1 MKRTIALAL
10 SLALA
15 LLAAPPTVQAQQ
27 IGKPAR
33 IGLISRL
40 SPSETAPWYQVLRQ
54 GLRQLGWIEGKNI
67 GFVSRHSKGR
77 RLLAERAAQL
87 LRLKPDVIV
96 VHSGSAI
103 RALRR
108 LNKAI
113 PIVMAG
119 VAQPLR
125 GGFVKSL
132 ARPGGNVTGLSQ
144 MAPHLAAKRL
154 ELLKE
159 LVPQISRVA
168 VLWAPKN
175 PTSTQSWKNIQA
187 PARKLG
193 LQLQPFEIRGTN
205 DFEKAFKDAAKAGV
219 GAVFITS
226 GRMFGAN
233 LNRIAEL
240 AAKGRLPSIWHRSEY
255 VDSGGL
261 ASYGPD
267 RTTLYGRAATF
278 VHKILKG
285 AKPADLPVEQPT
297 KFDLV
302 INLKTARALGF
313 TFPRSI
319 LLRADRVIE

>member
-1 MKRTIALAL
+1 MGKMITILAIAFAIVAL
-10 SLALA
+10 SQPAY
-15 LLAAPPTVQAQQ
+15 AQKAKKTPQ
-27 IGKPAR
+27 

-40 SPSETAPWYQVLRQ
+40 SPSDTVAWYKAFRR

-67 GFVSRHSKGR
+67 GFVYRDTDGKR
-77 RLLAERAAQL
+77 KLLPERAAQL
-87 LRLKPDVIV
+87 LQLNVDVIV
-96 VHSGSAI
+96 VHSNAAI

-132 ARPGGNVTGLSQ
+132 ARPGGNVTGVSQ

-159 LVPQISRVA
+159 LVPQIAYVA

-175 PTSTQSWKNIQA
+175 PTSTQAWKNIQL

-193 LQLQPFEIRGTN
+193 LQLHPFEIRSTN
-205 DFEKAFKDAAKAGV
+205 DFEKAFEDAAKAGV
-219 GAVFITS
+219 GAVSIMP
-226 GRMFGAN
+226 GRMLGAN
-233 LNRIAEL
+233 LKRIARL
-240 AAKGRLPSIWHRSEY
+240 ATKGRFPSIWHRSEY
-255 VDSGGL
+255 VYSGGL

-267 RTTLYGRAATF
+267 RTTLYRRAATF
-278 VHKILKG
+278 VHKILEG
-285 AKPADLPVEQPT
+285 AKPANLPVEQPT
-297 KFDLV
+297 KFDLI
-302 INLKTARALGF
+302 INLKTANAIGI
-313 TFPRSI
+313 TIPPSI